1 MHVDKNNGK
10 ATYVHVHVHME
21 RLFNVNRDQVTSS
34 PVNQTQLLC
43 FDIHLLSQLVCPL
56 HSTCITCT
64 FVPVSMQKEERERVG
79 GEGRRERG
87 EGMVM

>member
-1 MHVDKNNGK
+1 MVKLLMYMYMYTWKGFL
-10 ATYVHVHVHME
+10 TLIE
-21 RLFNVNRDQVTSS
+21 TRLQVR
-34 PVNQTQLLC
+34 LLIRPSC
-43 FDIHLLSQLVCPL
+43 FVLIYICYPNLLMLVCPL
-56 HSTCITCT
+56 RSTCITCT